1 MKPFVAAINYAKKP
15 TARQLIQIGIHEQSA
30 ILRPFVLPP
39 KTPKDKVAFLRQAF
53 IKTLNDPD
61 FKTDA
66 APARLD
72 IEPVSGEEVE
82 RIVHSLFKLDPV
94 LISRLK
100 DVLYN

>member
-1 MKPFVAAINYAKKP
+1 MKAFIAAVNYAKTA
-15 TARQLIQIGIHEQSA
+15 TARELIQIGIHEQSA

-39 KTPKDKVAFLRQAF
+39 KTPKDKVAILRQAF
-53 IKTLNDPD
+53 INTLNDPD

-66 APARLD
+66 ATARLD
-72 IEPVSGEEVE
+72 VEPVSGEDVE
-82 RIVHSLFKLDPV
+82 KIVHGLFKLDPV